1 MSVTLEHLPG
11 GLGSPHQRDLSKVSL
26 LVLVVRADPII
37 CGHSTESRNLA
48 EAGIEMVLESG
59 HIVSYPID
67 ILEESDLPLKP
78 LETVS
83 HYSAG
88 IKVCRPNPV
97 GDYKVLDGRLGYALS
112 GELVDILHGLHG
124 RVMLMDLY
132 LVPHGQMVMNA
143 VRTFENLERDPDVYT
158 VGEAVGSDITNVVR
172 NALEVGQTGAAQ
184 VVLANYLD
192 HDLPVAVSEYTRN
205 MIIESGELVDAEM
218 GTDFA
223 NQLRERV
230 RISYPAIDTVS
241 YISIEE
247 NLEEVD
253 EILTSRGLERD
264 GYVMFLSRIA
274 PAKGVDD
281 LVAAYRQSE
290 LYGVKK
296 LIICGNGP
304 MKEQIQEMSSE
315 DPWIEILDDVADEE
329 KGALMYGC
337 YAWCLPSKPR
347 PEFVETFGIAVAE
360 KMLAGG
366 LGPVITTSTGGIPE
380 ASGGNCLEHLAGDI
394 DSLRDCLNRV
404 ASMSDAE
411 RKALSERARRFAYQ
425 FDRRNVLTKLLRRA
439 ADVQAD
445 TAEVAALTV

>member
-11 GLGSPHQRDLSKVSL
+11 GLGSLHQRDLTKVSH

-37 CGHSTESRNLA
+37 CGHSTEARNLA
-48 EAGIEMVLESG
+48 EAGIEMGLESV
-59 HIVSYPID
+59 HIVTYPID

>member
-11 GLGSPHQRDLSKVSL
+11 GLGSPHQRDLTKVSH

-37 CGHSTESRNLA
+37 CGHSTEARNLA
-48 EAGIEMVLESG
+48 EAGIEMGLESV
-59 HIVSYPID
+59 HIVTYPID

-315 DPWIEILDDVADEE
+315 DPWIEILDNVADEE

-366 LGPVITTSTGGIPE
+366 LGPIITTNTGGIPE

>member
-1 MSVTLEHLPG
+1 MSVTLEQFPG
-11 GLGSPHQRDLSKVSL
+11 GLGSPHQRDLTKVSH

-37 CGHSTESRNLA
+37 CGHSTEARNLA
-48 EAGIEMVLESG
+48 EAGIEMGLESV
-59 HIVSYPID
+59 HIVTYPID

-366 LGPVITTSTGGIPE
+366 LGPVITTNTGGIPE